1 MPAVRRNILH
11 CSRTR
16 DAYLAG
22 VHQLKSERS
31 GFVTTDF
38 GIVGQ
43 QRALGTYD
51 LFVIWRH
58 LALVAQAPQV
68 NSSLRTAA
76 SRGPAFLPWHRLMLL
91 VFEQNLRRVLGGDGF
106 GLPYWDWAADGDLPC
121 SQQPHAAI
129 WSSSFLGKGSLP
141 ASNSPHVSHKQCRSS
156 WPVNLECDSI
166 GQLRSVSRGL
176 RRVLGP
182 PAVRSLPKT
191 SHVQNVLQI
200 SQCDAP
206 PWDSLAAGMRNNLE
220 GWSSPL
226 TPWLNNRVHVW
237 VGGDMATTTAANDPV
252 FFLAYCNLDRIWE
265 LWLRRFGRQHEP
277 TNNSDHSLKGH
288 RLDDALLSP
297 LGMAATPRAI
307 LDVSAVYEYDKLA
320 EAA

>member
-11 CSRTR
+11 CSRAR
-16 DAYLAG
+16 DAYLTG
-22 VHQLKSERS
+22 VRQLKSERS

-43 QRALGTYD
+43 RRAVSTYD

-58 LALVAQAPQV
+58 VALMTRRLQV

-76 SRGPAFLPWHRLMLL
+76 SRGPAFLPWHRLLLL
-91 VFEQNLRRVLGGDGF
+91 VFEQNLKRVLGDNDF
-106 GLPYWDWAADGDLPC
+106 GMPYWDWAADGDLPC
-121 SQQPHAAI
+121 SQQRCAAI
-129 WSSSFLGKGSLP
+129 WSNTFLRGGDSLG
-141 ASNSPHVSHKQCRSS
+141 ARRSRVPHQQNRST
-156 WPVNLECDSI
+156 WHVNIECDPV
-166 GQLRSVSRGL
+166 GQLRSVNRGL
-176 RRVLGP
+176 RRSLGCS
-182 PAVRSLPKT
+182 AACSLPKT
-191 SHVQNVLQI
+191 SHVQHVLQI
-200 SQCDAP
+200 SQSDAP
-206 PWDSLAAGMRNNLE
+206 PWDSLATGMRNHLE
-220 GWSSPL
+220 GWSSPS

-265 LWLRRFGRQHEP
+265 LWLNRFGRQHAP
-277 TNNSDHSLKGH
+277 TNDKDHSLKGH

-297 LGMAATPRAI
+297 LGMAATPRAM
-307 LDVSAVYEYDKLA
+307 LDVSAIYGYDTLA